1 MLENTLQPI
10 AEKGKDGSFTMDSQ
24 RPPKKALKKASEP
37 MVDLP
42 TAAEHFSVC
51 VDFLRGKIRQG
62 KIRHYRLG
70 IKLLRVRLSEVEA
83 DLVKMRRRGRP
94 RRDHRSVALPEHVT

>member
-1 MLENTLQPI
+1 MGNDE
-10 AEKGKDGSFTMDSQ
+10 GKTRFA
-24 RPPKKALKKASEP
+24 REP

-42 TAAEHFSVC
+42 AACEFFKLS
-51 VDFLRGKIRQG
+51 DDTLRRWIARGKIRS
-62 KIRHYRLG
+62 YRLG

-94 RRDHRSVALPEHVT
+94 RVRESIRVEAFEQEKKGDALDSNQNLG